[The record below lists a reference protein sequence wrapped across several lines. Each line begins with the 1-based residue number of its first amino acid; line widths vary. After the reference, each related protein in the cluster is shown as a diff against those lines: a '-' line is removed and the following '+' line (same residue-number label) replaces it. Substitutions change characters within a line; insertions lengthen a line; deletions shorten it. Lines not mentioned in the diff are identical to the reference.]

1 MRLIFRKRNKSSKLR
16 YGAATNPGDF
26 PQKLYAVKLV
36 VDGNGLLCC
45 CCFVFVVVYCSMQQ
59 QLVCDVPVAAPLLM
73 LLCAVCVPCQ
83 IFVKSIP
90 TIYNYL
96 PPPPLTNIKKTENNG
111 ISLPAGVCT
120 ADQFVGI
127 STGSTTL
134 NSFIH
139 FRHSHFHN
147 LWVVPAMSFLL
158 LLYLSFKPKQQRV
171 PCTVCTLAVY
181 LRSGPL
187 CEIRT
192 NKQSIYSTRI

>member
-1 MRLIFRKRNKSSKLR
+1 MRDS
-16 YGAATNPGDF
+16 ATTNPGDF
-26 PQKLYAVKLV
+26 PQKA
-36 VDGNGLLCC
+36 LCC
-45 CCFVFVVVYCSMQQ
+45 QTGSGRQWPLMLLMFCFVVYCSMQQ

-73 LLCAVCVPCQ
+73 LLCVPCQ

-96 PPPPLTNIKKTENNG
+96 PLPHQHTKLKNNG

-127 STGSTTL
+127 STGSSTL
-134 NSFIH
+134 NSFIP

-158 LLYLSFKPKQQRV
+158 LLYLSFKPKQQRECHV
-171 PCTVCTLAVY
+171 PCTLAVY

-192 NKQSIYSTRI
+192 DKQSIYSI